1 MLAAIRPDSWNI
13 ALLVHV
19 LGAMILIGGL
29 VTAFSAQVLGWRP
42 RSPSGAVAFA
52 RVSFW
57 SLLAAAIP
65 GWILMRIGAEWIWT
79 KEGWDD
85 VSEEPDWLGIG
96 WITADLGGLLILISV
111 ILAGLGLRGLR
122 RGGGGASVLARI
134 ATLLTAIA
142 LVAYL
147 VTVWAMSGK
156 PG

>member
-1 MLAAIRPDSWNI
+1 MLAAIRPDSWNV
-13 ALLVHV
+13 ALLLHV

-29 VTAFSAQVLGWRP
+29 VTAFAAQLLGWRP
-42 RSPSGAVAFA
+42 RSPAGAVTFA

-57 SLLAAAIP
+57 SLLCAAVP

-85 VSEEPDWLGIG
+85 VSDEPDWLGIG
-96 WITADLGGLLILISV
+96 WTTADLGGLLILLSV

-122 RGGGGASVLARI
+122 RGGGATSVLARI

>member
-1 MLAAIRPDSWNI
+1 MLASIRPDSWNV

-19 LGAMILIGGL
+19 LGAMILVGGL

-57 SLLAAAIP
+57 SLLCAAIP
-65 GWILMRIGAEWIWT
+65 GWILMRLGAEWIWT

-85 VSEEPDWLGIG
+85 VSQEPDWLGIG
-96 WITADLGGLLILISV
+96 WITADLGGLLILVSV
-111 ILAGLGLRGLR
+111 ILAGLAVRGLR
-122 RGGGGASVLARI
+122 RGGGTTSVLARI
-134 ATLLTAIA
+134 ATALTAIA
-142 LVAYL
+142 LVAYV